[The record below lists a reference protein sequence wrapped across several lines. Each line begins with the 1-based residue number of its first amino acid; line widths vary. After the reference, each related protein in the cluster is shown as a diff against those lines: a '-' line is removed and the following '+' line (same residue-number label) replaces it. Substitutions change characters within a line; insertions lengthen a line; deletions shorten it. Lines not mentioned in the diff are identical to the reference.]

1 MPVFLVQSNL
11 FVSVSNVQPRLCVC
25 KKIQGIVVFCVVY
38 TFAGVFNDSYVY
50 SILHLC
56 TWRTRL
62 PSTASL
68 FTHHAYAD
76 DTQLYLHFG
85 HDEMASFADQLE
97 CCILDIDHWM
107 SAKGLKLNVDKTELL
122 FTG

>member
-1 MPVFLVQSNL
+1 MVVF
-11 FVSVSNVQPRLCVC
+11 
-25 KKIQGIVVFCVVY
+25 VFCVVY
-38 TFAGVFNDSYVY
+38 TFAGVLMTVICTVY
-50 SILHLC
+50 C
-56 TWRTRL
+56 TFVHGGPGCRARRL
-62 PSTASL
+62 SL

-122 FTG
+122 FTS